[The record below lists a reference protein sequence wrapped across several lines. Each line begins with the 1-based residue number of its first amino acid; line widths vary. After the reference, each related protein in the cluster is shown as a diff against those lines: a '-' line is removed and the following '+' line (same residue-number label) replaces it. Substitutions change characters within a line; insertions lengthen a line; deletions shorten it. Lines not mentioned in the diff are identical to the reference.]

1 MATQPTNPPQAATS
15 LQADGVAIKAGK
27 APVGQHARTRGA
39 RIRGVVS
46 CLPPRVLDN
55 AYFQEQF
62 GEGVAEVTKMTGVL
76 TRHRADDN
84 VTTSDL
90 CEAAAERLLDGLG
103 WDRMSVDGLI
113 FISQSPDYRLPATAC
128 SMHGRMGL
136 RVGALAFD
144 VNLGCSGYPYGLWLA
159 MMALQTGA
167 AKRILLAV
175 GDTSGRTIDHAD
187 RATAMLFGDAGTVTA
202 IEATGE
208 EGDEAFF
215 VLGSDGAGA
224 DNLIVP
230 NGAFRTREATGKFEG
245 RDLDKLYMDGGEIFT
260 FTLKSVP
267 PLINETVDAAGVE
280 KESYDAFLLHQANTF
295 MINHIAKK
303 AKLPKDKVPINMDRY
318 GNTSSATIPL
328 LLTTDLADEL
338 KSRSMRVG
346 MFGFGVGY
354 SWASA
359 SLELG
364 PLDVAET
371 ITL

>member
-1 MATQPTNPPQAATS
+1 MKT
-15 LQADGVAIKAGK
+15 
-27 APVGQHARTRGA
+27 GQHARTHGA
-39 RIRGVVS
+39 RIAGIVS
-46 CLPPRVLDN
+46 CLPPRILDN
-55 AYFQEQF
+55 EYFEEQF

-76 TRHRADDN
+76 KRHRADEN
-84 VTTSDL
+84 ITTSDL
-90 CEAAAERLLDGLG
+90 CEAAAERLLEKLE
-103 WDRMSVDGLI
+103 WERESVDGLI
-113 FISQSPDYRLPATAC
+113 FVTQSPDYRLPATAC
-128 SMHGRMGL
+128 SVHGRMNL

-159 MMALQTGA
+159 MMAIQTGA
-167 AKRILLAV
+167 AKRMLVCV
-175 GDTSGRTIDHAD
+175 GDTSGKTIDHSD

-202 IEATGE
+202 IEKSE
-208 EGDEAFF
+208 SEDGDVVDFI
-215 VLGSDGAGA
+215 LGSDGAGA

-230 NGAFRTREATGKFEG
+230 NGAFRIRKAEGKLEG

-267 PLINETVDAAGVE
+267 PLINETIEVAGIDRDD
-280 KESYDAFLLHQANTF
+280 YDAFLLHQANTF

-303 AKLPKDKVPINMDRY
+303 AKLPKEKVPINMDRY

-328 LLTTDLADEL
+328 LMTTDLAEDL
-338 KSRSMRVG
+338 SSKRMRLG

-359 SLELG
+359 SAEVG
-364 PLDVAET
+364 PLRCVET